1 MSGSFGW
8 AMNDQTFLEVSSRKG
23 PDSGPFGR
31 EAIRLYQ
38 AGLAVIPCDDK
49 RPLIRYA
56 GLTAPIGLD
65 GLNRLVEKHPN
76 ANVGMLTG
84 LSKITVVDI
93 DDPANAATMVARCG
107 DTPLKVRTPSG
118 GFHHWYRANGEIS
131 SKSETRGPRRRYQR
145 RRRPCGGAPVRSGEW
160 RAHGPHISIDRGIF
174 GRLTTVTDGQVREP
188 PAPRRSAGT
197 KRSSEGGTAQ

>member
-1 MSGSFGW
+1 
-8 AMNDQTFLEVSSRKG
+8 MNDQTFLEVSSRKG

-84 LSKITVVDI
+84 LSRITVVDI

-131 SKSETRGPRRRYQR
+131 SNLRREGLDVDIKGV
-145 RRRPCGGAPVRSGEW
+145 GGLVVVPPSVRVSGE
-160 RAHGPHISIDRGIF
+160 HT
-174 GRLTTVTDGQVREP
+174 GRIYQLI
-188 PAPRRSAGT
+188 
-197 KRSSEGGTAQ
+197 EGSLADLQR